1 MEGSSSLMH
10 PLYISDYIDRL
21 RSVLTTDMEHLK
33 ESVASVADAQQNKY
47 DGIELTWLV
56 TSVANEAG
64 MLKHH
69 LFQLQKGLEKI
80 ANQPIQNNVQ

>member
-1 MEGSSSLMH
+1 M
-10 PLYISDYIDRL
+10 
-21 RSVLTTDMEHLK
+21 LTADVEFLK
-33 ESVASVADAQQNKY
+33 DAVKEVAEVQQNKY

-56 TSVANEAG
+56 TSVVNEAA

-80 ANQPIQNNVQ
+80 ANQSVQNNVR

>member
-1 MEGSSSLMH
+1 MN
-10 PLYISDYIDRL
+10 PVYIQDYIDQL
-21 RSVLTTDMEHLK
+21 RSVLTTDVEFLK
-33 ESVASVADAQQNKY
+33 EAVKDVAEMQKNKY

-56 TSVANEAG
+56 TSVINEAS

-80 ANQPIQNNVQ
+80 ANQ